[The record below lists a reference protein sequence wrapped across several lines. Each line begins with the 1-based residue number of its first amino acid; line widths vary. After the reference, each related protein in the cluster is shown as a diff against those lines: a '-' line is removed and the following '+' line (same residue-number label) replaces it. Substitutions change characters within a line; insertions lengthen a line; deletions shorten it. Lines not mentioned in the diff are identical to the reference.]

1 MKLILIKLSSA
12 LRVKHSS
19 INNMLKSATKFV
31 LIMFSFTVCIGFLL
45 GKIQADIFIATS
57 TLVLG
62 AYFGN
67 KAAPAET
74 IPPVLG

>member
-1 MKLILIKLSSA
+1 
-12 LRVKHSS
+12 
-19 INNMLKSATKFV
+19 
-31 LIMFSFTVCIGFLL
+31 MFSFTVCIGFLL